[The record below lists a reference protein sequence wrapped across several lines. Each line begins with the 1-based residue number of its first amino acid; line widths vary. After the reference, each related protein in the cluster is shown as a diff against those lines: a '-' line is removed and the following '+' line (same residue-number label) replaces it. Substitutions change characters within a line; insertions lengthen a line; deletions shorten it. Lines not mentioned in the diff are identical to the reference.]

1 VVKARAD
8 LLKMMDLSQPDDMAN
23 KLKTWVQKLAES
35 VEGKAALDKVGLFID
50 PPSEESEDE

>member
-8 LLKMMDLSQPDDMAN
+8 FLKMMDLSQPDDMAA
-23 KLKTWVQKLAES
+23 KLKTWVQKLAQS

-50 PPSEESEDE
+50 APSEESEDE